1 MDLKIKHVPN
11 LKMRASSIWGQWY
24 GNGKQIYAKIKKSI
38 SRYFF
43 KKEEIISNMHIIFA
57 VEIENKR

>member
-1 MDLKIKHVPN
+1 M
-11 LKMRASSIWGQWY
+11 GQWY